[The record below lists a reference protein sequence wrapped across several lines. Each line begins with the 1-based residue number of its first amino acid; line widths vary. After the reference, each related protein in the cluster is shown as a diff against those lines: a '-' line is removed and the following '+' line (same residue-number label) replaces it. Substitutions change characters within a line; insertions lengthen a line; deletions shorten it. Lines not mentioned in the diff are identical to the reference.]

1 MGAGGYKD
9 FGDFLREH
17 FPGKMQK
24 LTVNAGFTCP
34 NRDGT
39 LGTGGCTYC
48 NNRSFSPGYALVRE
62 SVTEQ
67 LEKSKQFFRRKY
79 PEMRYLAYFQ
89 SYTNS
94 YGELPHLMAL
104 YEEALCVDG
113 VDGLI
118 IGTRPDCM
126 PQELLEQLG
135 ELRRSK
141 WVMVEYGAES
151 AHNRTLDI
159 INRCHTWEQTADA
172 VARTHECGIPVG
184 LHIIMG
190 LPGESREDM
199 LATINAVNTLPV
211 DVLKIHQL
219 QIVRGTR
226 MACDVARGE
235 YEVAQWSVDEYVELC
250 CDIVERL
257 RKDIAIERFVSQS
270 PSDMLISPKWGLK
283 NYEFTA
289 LVNRKLTDRC
299 K

>member
-135 ELRRSK
+135 ELRRRK

-199 LATINAVNTLPV
+199 LATIDAVNTLPV

>member
-135 ELRRSK
+135 ELRRRK

-289 LVNRKLTDRC
+289 LVNRKLTDRR

>member
-135 ELRRSK
+135 ELRRRK

>member
-1 MGAGGYKD
+1 MGAGGYRD

-48 NNRSFSPGYALVRE
+48 NNRSFSPGYAFDRE

-94 YGELPHLMAL
+94 YGELPRLMAL
-104 YEEALCVDG
+104 YEKALCVEG

-126 PQELLEQLG
+126 PQELLVQLG
-135 ELRRSK
+135 ELRRRK

-172 VARTHECGIPVG
+172 VARTHACGIPVG

-190 LPGESREDM
+190 LPGEGREDM
-199 LATINAVNTLPV
+199 LATIDAVNALPV

-226 MACDVARGE
+226 MACDVAHGE

-257 RKDIAIERFVSQS
+257 RNDIAIERFVSQS
-270 PSDMLISPKWGLK
+270 PSDMLISPRWGLK

-289 LVNRKLTDRC
+289 LVNRKLTDRR

>member
-135 ELRRSK
+135 ELRRRK

-151 AHNRTLDI
+151 AHNCTLDI

-199 LATINAVNTLPV
+199 LATIDAVNTLPV

>member
-289 LVNRKLTDRC
+289 LVNRKLTDRR

>member
-135 ELRRSK
+135 ELRRRK

-190 LPGESREDM
+190 LPGERREDM

-289 LVNRKLTDRC
+289 LVNRKLTDRR

>member
-135 ELRRSK
+135 ELRRRK
-141 WVMVEYGAES
+141 WIMVEYGAES
-151 AHNRTLDI
+151 AHNCTLDI

-199 LATINAVNTLPV
+199 LATIDAVNTLPV

>member
-135 ELRRSK
+135 ELRRRK

-226 MACDVARGE
+226 MAYDVARGE

>member
-39 LGTGGCTYC
+39 LGTCGCTYC

-199 LATINAVNTLPV
+199 LATINAVNALPV

-235 YEVAQWSVDEYVELC
+235 YEVVQWSVDEYVELC
-250 CDIVERL
+250 CDIVGRL